1 MAESMAARFRCEL
14 RRLRRDSGLTQRALA
29 DRVRFSREMV
39 AAVEAGRRYGSLELA
54 VRCDE
59 ALGGNGLLT
68 GLWPQVAQEQIAAD
82 GRRGPRSPQVSEIG
96 AADQGT
102 VEAAIDELRELL
114 DRVHR
119 VLGQR

>member
-1 MAESMAARFRCEL
+1 MATRFRGEL
-14 RRLRRDSGLTQRALA
+14 RRLRLNSGLTQRALA

-39 AAVEAGRRYGSLELA
+39 AAVEAGRRFGSLELA
-54 VRCDE
+54 IRCDE

-68 GLWPQVAQEQIAAD
+68 GMWPQVALEQLAAD
-82 GRRGPRSPQVSEIG
+82 GRRGPRGLPPGDLNG
-96 AADQGT
+96 AEAGT

>member
-1 MAESMAARFRCEL
+1 MAARFRCEL
-14 RRLRRDSGLTQRALA
+14 RRLRMDSGLTQRALA

-54 VRCDE
+54 IRCDE
-59 ALGGNGLLT
+59 ALGGDGLLT
-68 GLWPQVAQEQIAAD
+68 GMWPQVALEQLAAD
-82 GRRGPRSPQVSEIG
+82 GRRGPRGLPQAAQASLDG
-96 AADQGT
+96 ADPGT